1 MPEPTRPTIFSDF
14 LGGKGALKYG
24 ARVYK
29 GAKLLNSKY
38 NKMASKQIL
47 KLLGNV
53 LKKKKKSF
61 GKIKGKG
68 MKGPETTKDFKK
80 LKY

>member
-1 MPEPTRPTIFSDF
+1 MPEPTKPTIASDF
-14 LGGKGALKYG
+14 LGTKGVLKYG

-38 NKMASKQIL
+38 NKMAGQQIL
-47 KLLGNV
+47 KLLKGV
-53 LKKKKKSF
+53 LKKKKKSY
-61 GKIKGKG
+61 GKIKGTG
-68 MKGPETTKDFKK
+68 MKGPETTKDFKN